1 MLPDFIKYLLGVAG
15 PSGFGSVST
24 ADEVTASCGPRL
36 QTITAIITGATSG
49 IGFET
54 ARALAAHGARLVLPA
69 RCPGAAAE
77 KFKARIAGGDQVIV
91 LPLDLSS
98 LASVRSFVSRFLAL
112 GFPLNLLINNAGR
125 FVYDQAVSEDGI
137 ELSFAINYLGHFLL
151 TKLLV
156 EKMAE
161 SARETGFEG
170 RIVNIS
176 SVSHG
181 WYSDDPI
188 VYARLL
194 AAGQLR
200 YSSVRAYGLSK
211 LAVVMH
217 TKELARRLEKMGVNV
232 TVNCV
237 DPGIA
242 RTRLNRDREGFV
254 LDLVFFLA
262 SKFLKT
268 IPQAAATTCYV
279 AAHPAVMSASGKFY
293 ADCNEA
299 AALKFTASGEDA
311 ARLWRETEALIEAA
325 EKRESKAGEESI
337 AAAGLGSYF

>member
-24 ADEVTASCGPRL
+24 ADVVTASCGPRL

-69 RCPGAAAE
+69 RCPDAAAE
-77 KFKARIAGGDQVIV
+77 KFKALIAGGDQIIV

-125 FVYDQAVSEDGI
+125 FVYDQALSEDGI

-156 EKMAE
+156 EKIAE

-181 WYSDDPI
+181 WYSEDPI

-217 TKELARRLEKMGVNV
+217 TKELARRLE
-232 TVNCV
+232 
-237 DPGIA
+237 
-242 RTRLNRDREGFV
+242 
-254 LDLVFFLA
+254 
-262 SKFLKT
+262 
-268 IPQAAATTCYV
+268 AAATTCYV
-279 AAHPAVMSASGKFY
+279 AAHPAVMGANGKFY
-293 ADCNEA
+293 ADCNEE

-325 EKRESKAGEESI
+325 EKRESKA
-337 AAAGLGSYF
+337 AAGLGSYF